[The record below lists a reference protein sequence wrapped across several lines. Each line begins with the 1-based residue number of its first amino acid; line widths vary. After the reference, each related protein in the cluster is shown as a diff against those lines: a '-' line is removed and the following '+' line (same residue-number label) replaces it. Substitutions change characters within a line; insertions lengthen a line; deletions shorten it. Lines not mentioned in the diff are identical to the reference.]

1 MSLTEEYIDT
11 ASTAADFADLMQ
23 PVDLRPPINTGVDLD
38 SIPVF
43 LKAQK
48 RWGLWRPVWTINKQG
63 KGRWE
68 KKPVLSTNKP
78 GDWLTFED
86 AVAQRSREPGTGLGF
101 CVTGGNEMV
110 AFDLDHCLKEDGEL
124 TDWAFD
130 IIERLDSYTEVSVGG
145 SGIRVFVQGQ
155 YPSDWVTKRGDI
167 AMEVYSGYGGRFLTV
182 TGNVWESLRP
192 VREVSQEDLDDLA
205 SVYRVTTGTTTSP
218 KTEMPDLL
226 EGVEIPPGLS
236 AKVTKFLDTGESDN
250 PDLSHTVAAVA
261 NALAAAG
268 LSRQAILSLL
278 HDNEYTFGVALNHRG
293 EDADKALVYLWQHHV
308 CKVKATGPITDADF
322 ADDAVESGDKWQVP
336 DLITKTLKWLAKG
349 CEMEVIP
356 FCDAIGFKPKA
367 LRHVIDGV
375 VFNQTN
381 SKFVVV
387 TPEGEYRVFTEKNY
401 ARGLKLSRGTFY
413 SAGKLDKLLAETAA
427 KLFPDDDKAQ
437 MVFISTRG
445 GAIDVALSEH
455 ISVERQFGVIEVK
468 VDMFVKEASIR
479 INDGTAIITFPHVP
493 FREGPFDPA
502 VIADFK
508 EHWPMLDEFI
518 DLLVASRFAAARKK
532 AYLWLKAESD
542 WGKGALEAM
551 LSNLGLVVSMS
562 VPEIEKLFSGGPV
575 GRQMNDFKR
584 AWVLLFNEFKTNKS
598 ELKMLEQAISF
609 SPKNLP
615 ICKVELFLKLFTSAE
630 AVESLV
636 SGDTGVEDQFANRF
650 SLIQPTGNLD
660 ARPLFAKSRKRYLD
674 SLTAYVARELNRKVG
689 EYLELGRDGAA
700 DKGDKFVIEFHKKH
714 GISRSFERLSTKIK
728 SLCQDHLDWIEAE
741 YLSAVARSGNNFER
755 SLSPVEKAVLDACV
769 VKDEDDGSTG
779 LYVKTAAKI
788 LTLWLEV
795 NFNPAERGKLTVKSE
810 QFNAELPKPKTIR
823 PRGVRKPVKGRFVCI
838 LTENQELDA
847 SDLPPRGL

>member
-1 MSLTEEYIDT
+1 MSLTTEHLGT
-11 ASTAADFADLMQ
+11 PATAADFADLMP
-23 PVDLRPPINTGVDLD
+23 PVDLRPPINTNVDLD

-48 RWGLWRPVWTINKQG
+48 RWGLWRAVWRINKQG

-68 KKPVLSTNKP
+68 KVPVLSTNRP
-78 GDWLTFED
+78 EDWFTFDD
-86 AVAQRSREPGTGLGF
+86 AVAQRNRKPGTGLGF
-101 CVTGGNEMV
+101 CVTGSTDMI
-110 AFDLDHCLKEDGEL
+110 AFDLDHCIKEDGEL

-130 IIERLDSYTEVSVGG
+130 IIERLDSYTEISVGG
-145 SGIRVFVQGQ
+145 SGIRVFVRGQ

-167 AMEVYSGYGGRFLTV
+167 AMEVYSGHGGRFLTV

-205 SVYRVTTGTTTSP
+205 SVYRVTTGTTASP
-218 KTEMPDLL
+218 KTEMPELL
-226 EGVEIPPGLS
+226 EGVEIPPGLPQVIQS
-236 AKVTKFLDTGESDN
+236 FLTEGALGDYDDKSQ
-250 PDLSHTVAAVA
+250 LVAYTA
-261 NALAAAG
+261 NVLIDAG
-268 LSRQAILSLL
+268 LDRQQTLSLMAA
-278 HDNEYTFGVALNHRG
+278 NEYVMDVALDHRRQ
-293 EDADKALVYLWQHHV
+293 DDDRALIWLWQHHV

-445 GAIDVALSEH
+445 GSIDVALSEH

-508 EHWPMLDEFI
+508 DHWSMLDEFI

-674 SLTAYVARELNRKVG
+674 SLTSYVAMELNRKVG

-714 GISRSFERLSTKIK
+714 GIANSFERLSTKIK

-741 YLSAVARSGNNFER
+741 YRAAVVRSGNSFGR

-769 VKDEDDGSTG
+769 VRDEDDGSTG

-795 NFNPAERGKLTVKSE
+795 TFNPAERGKLTVKSE
-810 QFNAELPKPKTIR
+810 AFNAALPEPKTIR
-823 PRGVRKPVKGRFVCI
+823 PRGVGKPVKGRFVCI

-847 SDLPPRGL
+847 SDLM